1 MLMDMFAEMVGRTL
15 VVAPHP
21 DDEILGCGGTIS
33 RLTDAGAETFVAVV
47 TEGKPPAYPVEF
59 VTRVQQE
66 ARKAHALLGVKETF
80 WLGMPAAAL
89 TETAHSALNS
99 ALYEIVTR
107 LRPKTLIIPFVGDIH
122 VDHQLV
128 FTSSLVAARPH
139 HEDYP
144 ELILAYETLS
154 ETNWNAPYLTPA
166 FTPNFFVEISDQLE
180 RKLDAMRCFDS
191 QIRGAP
197 HERSIE
203 TLRALATLRG
213 ATVLKRA
220 AEAFVLVR
228 HVC

>member
-1 MLMDMFAEMVGRTL
+1 MPMDLLAEMIGRTL

-21 DDEILGCGGTIS
+21 DDEILGCGGTIA

-59 VTRVQQE
+59 VGRVQQE
-66 ARKAHALLGVKETF
+66 AREAHALLGVKETF

-99 ALYEIVTR
+99 TLYQIVAR
-107 LRPKTLIIPFVGDIH
+107 LRPKTLIIPFLGDIH
-122 VDHQLV
+122 VDHQLI

-139 HEDYP
+139 HENYP

-166 FTPNFFVEISDQLE
+166 FTPNVFIEISDQLE
-180 RKLDAMRCFDS
+180 RKLDAMRCFGS
-191 QIRGAP
+191 QVRAAP

-213 ATVLKRA
+213 ATVLKQA

-228 HVC
+228 HVF

>member
-1 MLMDMFAEMVGRTL
+1 MNLFAEMTGRTL

-21 DDEILGCGGTIS
+21 DDEVLGCGGTIA
-33 RLTDAGAETFVAVV
+33 RLTDSGAETYVVVV
-47 TEGKPPAYPVEF
+47 TQGQPPAYSSEF
-59 VTRVQQE
+59 VSRVQQE
-66 ARKAHALLGVKETF
+66 AREAHAMLGVKETF

-89 TETAHSALNS
+89 AETAHSALNS
-99 ALYEIVTR
+99 ALGGLITR
-107 LRPKTLIIPFVGDIH
+107 LRPKTLIIPFAGDIH
-122 VDHQLV
+122 IDHQLI

-139 HEDYP
+139 QENYP

-166 FTPNFFVEISDQLE
+166 FTPNVFIEISDQLE
-180 RKLDAMRCFDS
+180 RKLEAMRCFGS
-191 QIRGAP
+191 QLRAAP
-197 HERSIE
+197 HERSVD

-213 ATVLKRA
+213 ATVLRRA